1 MLTFVDGTGREQSV
15 QDVLHLHRL
24 VKGGVIQDSTLL
36 ACAEELRWS
45 PAIRL
50 GVYRQVK
57 EFIEHEGDKS
67 TWASPRAGPGTAS
80 SIASFRS
87 TPDVHLAELQRTME
101 KIAQTKFHAR
111 RGWALK
117 WPRLMPRMT

>member
-15 QDVLHLHRL
+15 QDVVHLHRL

-45 PAIRL
+45 PAIKL

-57 EFIEHEGDKS
+57 EFIEHEGNKP
-67 TWASPRAGPGTAS
+67 TWASPRAGSGTAS
-80 SIASFRS
+80 SIAFRS
-87 TPDVHLAELQRTME
+87 TPEVHLAELQGMME
-101 KIAQTKFHAR
+101 RIAQTKFHAR
-111 RGWALK
+111 RGWVLK
-117 WPRLMPRMT
+117 WPRPMPRTI